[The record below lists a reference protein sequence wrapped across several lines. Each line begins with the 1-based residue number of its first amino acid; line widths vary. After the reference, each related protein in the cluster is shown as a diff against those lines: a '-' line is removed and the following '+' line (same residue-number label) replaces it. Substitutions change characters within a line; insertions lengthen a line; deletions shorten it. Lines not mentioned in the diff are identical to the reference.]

1 MYLDHLYFN
10 DWLYY
15 LYAKLVLFLMI
26 KSLHLNNFIPM
37 GQKSS
42 ALDDETKNNR
52 EQNDGINHLLSNF
65 AG

>member
-1 MYLDHLYFN
+1 
-10 DWLYY
+10 
-15 LYAKLVLFLMI
+15 
-26 KSLHLNNFIPM
+26 M

-52 EQNDGINHLLSNF
+52 EQNDDINHLLSNF

>member
-1 MYLDHLYFN
+1 
-10 DWLYY
+10 
-15 LYAKLVLFLMI
+15 
-26 KSLHLNNFIPM
+26 M
-37 GQKSS
+37 GQKSR

>member
-1 MYLDHLYFN
+1 
-10 DWLYY
+10 
-15 LYAKLVLFLMI
+15 
-26 KSLHLNNFIPM
+26 M

-52 EQNDGINHLLSNF
+52 EQNDGIKQSLSNF